1 MTFHASARLYL
12 IKGTVSI
19 VKCNNATV
27 AMATVA
33 KAIFELR
40 VHVSSD
46 SNSVSKVKCTSTVFE
61 RKSKRKL

>member
-1 MTFHASARLYL
+1 M
-12 IKGTVSI
+12 
-19 VKCNNATV
+19 KCNNATV

-33 KAIFELR
+33 MAIFELR
-40 VHVSSD
+40 VQVSSD